1 MEKLCY
7 TPIEAARLLGLG
19 RTKVYELMA
28 SGQITSIRIGRSRR
42 IPATALRAFIE
53 ACQQEEAA

>member
-7 TPIEAARLLGLG
+7 TPTEAAALLGMG

-28 SGQITSIRIGRSRR
+28 GGQIASIRIGRSRR
-42 IPATALRAFIE
+42 IPATALRAFVD
-53 ACQQEEAA
+53 ACRQEAAA

>member
-7 TPIEAARLLGLG
+7 TPTEAAALLGVG

-28 SGQITSIRIGRSRR
+28 SGQLASIRIGRARR
-42 IPATALRAFIE
+42 IPATALRTFVE
-53 ACQQEEAA
+53 MCQQEVAA